1 MPPLAAHID
10 ARQDIRG
17 IPDLI
22 FRRGKEVMPALVIAM
37 AAARYGVYCQWHIF
51 HVVVE
56 QAFEVRRSVYFL
68 FAVDVDRDQGSGQA
82 TEVPCPAVVHPL
94 AHDRRVPRPGLGS
107 PLKTRVFPGIA
118 AFWLAA
124 FTFKTAARGPD
135 PVERDERNERNGQEC
150 VLEAGFV

>member
-56 QAFEVRRSVYFL
+56 QTFEVRRSVYFL
-68 FAVDVDRDQGSGQA
+68 FAVNVDCGQRSRQA
-82 TEVPCPAVVHPL
+82 TEVHVRPLVHPL
-94 AHDRRVPRPGLGS
+94 AHDGRVPRPGPGPL
-107 PLKTRVFPGIA
+107 LKTRVFASLP

-124 FTFKTAARGPD
+124 FTGKTAARGPD
-135 PVERDERNERNGQEC
+135 PVERDERKQLNGPEC